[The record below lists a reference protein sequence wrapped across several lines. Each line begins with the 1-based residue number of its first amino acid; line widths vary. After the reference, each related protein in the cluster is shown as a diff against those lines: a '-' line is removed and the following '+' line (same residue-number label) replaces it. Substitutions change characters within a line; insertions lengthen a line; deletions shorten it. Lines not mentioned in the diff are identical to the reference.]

1 MKPQTSQQG
10 DKFTSRARVFKN
22 DFVLRFNPQIEP
34 AQGVYNMR
42 IGDAARLAGV
52 GVETIRFYER
62 KGLIPQPGKPQ
73 HGGYRRYP
81 NDTIQ
86 AIRFIRQAQ
95 DLGFSL
101 KEISGLLDIR
111 DDPDG
116 DCEDVQRRARQKL
129 TEVDYKIA
137 QLQKIGGALRG
148 IITSCPSR
156 GGLDGCT
163 IMAALGSPKDTS
175 PETRVQR

>member
-1 MKPQTSQQG
+1 
-10 DKFTSRARVFKN
+10 
-22 DFVLRFNPQIEP
+22 
-34 AQGVYNMR
+34 MR

-62 KGLIPQPGKPQ
+62 KGLIQQPGTPQ

-81 NDTIQ
+81 GETVQ

-95 DLGFSL
+95 ELGFSL

-111 DDPDG
+111 DDPQG
-116 DCEDVQRRARQKL
+116 DCMDVQRRAREKL
-129 TEVDYKIA
+129 SEVEYKIA

-156 GGLDGCT
+156 GGLEGCT
-163 IMAALGSPKDTS
+163 IMAALGNTDEASGL
-175 PETRVQR
+175 TRATP